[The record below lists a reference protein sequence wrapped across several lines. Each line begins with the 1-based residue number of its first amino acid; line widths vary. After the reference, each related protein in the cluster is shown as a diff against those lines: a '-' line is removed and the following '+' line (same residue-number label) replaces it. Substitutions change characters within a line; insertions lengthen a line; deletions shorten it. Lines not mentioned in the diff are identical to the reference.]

1 MTELACVRAGG
12 EQNLDK
18 LSPPPDYR
26 RHYGQKCH
34 PPRLLGR
41 TPAFGSL
48 KKILVSKD
56 PSEDAERAPAEE
68 RCPETLAETEA
79 DVGAPPGRIVR
90 GGGTFEAFAHRAY
103 TLFWSG
109 AFVSNIGT
117 WMQNYAL
124 GVLVYT
130 FRSSEADLGIVNFV
144 SGLPTLVL
152 GLSAGALADRIDR
165 RKLIIWAQV
174 ALMAQAAALGLL
186 FSTNRLS
193 SQHAIDALLWV
204 VGLGLVGGVCTALGF
219 PAWQA
224 MLPDLVPRKTLL
236 NAIALNSAQFQS
248 ARLLGPLI
256 AGAMVLTGLSIG
268 DIFWVNAISFLFV
281 IWALAVIRPQFGA
294 ARVTNQESSWR
305 RLTAG
310 LRYATTENRATGLLL
325 FTVAVLTIF
334 GMPYMMLLPAVVD
347 KALLPAGG
355 STDVMRKAMIG
366 RQTAYLM
373 AANGLGA
380 VVAALVVASLPPT
393 VRRERLVRWT
403 LLALSV
409 LLIGFGMSRNL
420 SLSLP
425 ISALAGAALLT
436 TNSLINTSIQAQVPA
451 QLRGRVMAL
460 FVISFMGL
468 MPFSSIIFGLLGEMI
483 GPSKAVLAGAIV
495 LLAYA
500 LFLVGR
506 PGMLEHRVASCRTP
520 TVEGGKPG

>member
-1 MTELACVRAGG
+1 MDEP
-12 EQNLDK
+12 LD
-18 LSPPPDYR
+18 D
-26 RHYGQKCH
+26 
-34 PPRLLGR
+34 
-41 TPAFGSL
+41 
-48 KKILVSKD
+48 
-56 PSEDAERAPAEE
+56 E

-79 DVGAPPGRIVR
+79 DVEAPPGRIVS
-90 GGGTFEAFAHRAY
+90 GGRTLAAFAHSAY
-103 TLFWSG
+103 ALFWSG
-109 AFVSNIGT
+109 AFVSNIGS

-165 RKLIIWAQV
+165 RRLIIWTQV
-174 ALMAQAAALGLL
+174 ALMAQAAAFGVLFGLE
-186 FSTNRLS
+186 RLS
-193 SQHAIDALLWV
+193 SRHAIDALFWV
-204 VGLGLVGGVCTALGF
+204 GGLGLLGGVCTALAF

-224 MLPDLVPRKTLL
+224 LLPDLVPRKTLL

-248 ARLLGPLI
+248 ARLLGPLV
-256 AGAMVLTGLSIG
+256 AGAMVLAGLSLG

-281 IWALAVIRPQFGA
+281 IWALAVIRPQFAA
-294 ARVTNQESSWR
+294 ARAPDSEGAWR

-310 LRYATTENRATGLLL
+310 LRYAARENRATGLLL

-347 KALLPAGG
+347 KALLPSGG
-355 STDVMRKAMIG
+355 LTDAARRALIG

-380 VVAALVVASLPPT
+380 VLAALVVAGLPST
-393 VRRERLVRWT
+393 VRRERLVRWS
-403 LLALSV
+403 LLALAA
-409 LLIGFGMSRNL
+409 LLVCFGLSRSL
-420 SLSLP
+420 ALSLP

-436 TNSLINTSIQAQVPA
+436 TNSLINTSIQAQVPGH
-451 QLRGRVMAL
+451 LRGRVMAL

-468 MPFSSIIFGLLGEMI
+468 MPFSSIIFGVLAELI
-483 GPSKAVLAGAIV
+483 GPANAVLGGAAV

-500 LFLVGR
+500 LLLVAR
-506 PGMLEHRVASCRTP
+506 PGLLEHPAATAGTA
-520 TVEGGKPG
+520 TVGGGGPG